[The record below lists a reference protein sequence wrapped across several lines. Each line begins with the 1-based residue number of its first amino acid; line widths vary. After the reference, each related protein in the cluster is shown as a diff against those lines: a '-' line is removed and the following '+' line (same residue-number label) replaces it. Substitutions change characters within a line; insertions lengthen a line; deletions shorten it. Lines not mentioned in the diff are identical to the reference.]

1 MRLPR
6 GTLPCPSLKGGDDH
20 VRLLRGTLAFRTNSS
35 GATLPLVVRL
45 VAAVLA
51 AGALNLAACGG
62 VPASGSLLTPVQ
74 LKYRLLE
81 QVGPIAYCD
90 RDQYPLAREVTPD
103 YVDQQLAYI
112 RAHDPQ
118 TYQAIL
124 DHYHLS
130 APATDQQKLEVYNDY
145 KQLTALQL
153 QADGDGYD
161 FSYGVPQGADKGS
174 IRVTGTIDRVGSI
187 TIQSRTQFRLMC
199 PICLAASTL
208 IDTPAGQ
215 VPVTSLRP
223 GMAVWTRDVAGQR
236 QAGVVLEVG
245 STPAPAG
252 HAVVQLVLADGR
264 QVWVSPGHPTADG
277 RRVGDLLP
285 GQLFDG
291 SRVVLADR
299 VPYSGSTYDLLPSGP
314 TGAYWADGVLLVSTL
329 KA

>member
-1 MRLPR
+1 MR
-6 GTLPCPSLKGGDDH
+6 S
-20 VRLLRGTLAFRTNSS
+20 
-35 GATLPLVVRL
+35 

-51 AGALNLAACGG
+51 AGVLSLAACGG
-62 VPASGSLLTPVQ
+62 VPTTGSPLTPVQ

-81 QVGPIAYCD
+81 QVGPIDYCD

-124 DHYHLS
+124 NHYQLG
-130 APATDQQKLEVYNDY
+130 APTTDQQKLQVYQDY
-145 KQLTALQL
+145 KALGALDL
-153 QADGDGYD
+153 QGDGDRYR
-161 FSYGVPQGADKGS
+161 FSYGVSQGADKVS
-174 IRVTGTIDRVGSI
+174 IRVTGTIDRLGSI
-187 TIQSRTQFRLMC
+187 SIQSRTPFRLMC

-223 GMAVWTRDVAGQR
+223 GMAVWTLNAAGQR

-245 STPAPAG
+245 RTPAPAG

-277 RRVGDLLP
+277 RRVGDLEL
-285 GQLFDG
+285 GQPFDG
-291 SRVVLADR
+291 SRVVAADR

>member
-1 MRLPR
+1 M
-6 GTLPCPSLKGGDDH
+6 
-20 VRLLRGTLAFRTNSS
+20 
-35 GATLPLVVRL
+35 RL
-45 VAAVLA
+45 VAAVLVA
-51 AGALNLAACGG
+51 AALSLAACGG
-62 VPASGSLLTPVQ
+62 GPATGSPLTPVQ

-130 APATDQQKLEVYNDY
+130 APTTDQQKLQVYNDY

-153 QADGDGYD
+153 QANGDRYD
-161 FSYGVPQGADKGS
+161 FSYGVSQGADKES
-174 IRVTGTIDRVGSI
+174 IRVTGAIDRLGSI
-187 TIQSRTQFRLMC
+187 TIQSRTPFRLMC

-208 IDTPAGQ
+208 IETPAGR

-223 GMAVWTRDVAGQR
+223 GMAVWTLNAAGQR
-236 QAGVVLEVG
+236 QAGVVLKVG
-245 STPAPAG
+245 NTPAPPG
-252 HAVVQLVLADGR
+252 HAVVHLVLADGR
-264 QVWVSPGHPTADG
+264 QVWVSPGHPTADR
-277 RRVGDLLP
+277 RRVGDLAP
-285 GQLFDG
+285 GQPFDG
-291 SRVVLADR
+291 SRVISADR
-299 VPYSGSTYDLLPSGP
+299 VPYSGSTYDLLPSGS

-329 KA
+329 RA

>member
-1 MRLPR
+1 M
-6 GTLPCPSLKGGDDH
+6 
-20 VRLLRGTLAFRTNSS
+20 
-35 GATLPLVVRL
+35 RL

-51 AGALNLAACGG
+51 AASLSLAACGG
-62 VPASGSLLTPVQ
+62 APATGSPLTQVQ

-81 QVGPIAYCD
+81 QVGPIDYCD

-118 TYQAIL
+118 VYQAIL
-124 DHYHLS
+124 VHDLMS

-145 KQLTALQL
+145 KQLTAVQL
-153 QADGDGYD
+153 QADGDRYS
-161 FSYGVPQGADKGS
+161 FSYGVSQGADKVS
-174 IRVTGTIDRVGSI
+174 IRITGTIDRLGSI
-187 TIQSRTQFRLMC
+187 SIQSRTPFRLMC

-208 IDTPAGQ
+208 IDTPGGQ
-215 VPVTSLRP
+215 VPVSRLRP
-223 GMAVWTRDVAGQR
+223 GMSVWTLNSAGHR

-252 HAVVQLVLADGR
+252 HAVVHLALADGR

-277 RRVGDLLP
+277 RRVGDLAP
-285 GQLFDG
+285 GQAFDG
-291 SRVVLADR
+291 SHVVVADR

-314 TGAYWADGVLLVSTL
+314 TGAYWADGVLLISTL
-329 KA
+329 R